1 MRAYHQPTARIAD
14 QTFTI
19 AVNNINEA
27 PTNTVPGAQTA
38 TEDTA
43 RVFSSGNGSQI
54 SISDIDDTSHT
65 VTLIATNGAITLN
78 GTSGLLFTVGDGTS
92 DGTMTFR
99 GTDASINAALNGL
112 RFLGATNFNG
122 AASIRIVTTDGVLSD
137 TDSVAITVNA
147 VNDVPVISSL
157 AITSTSI
164 SFVATDPDNAN
175 LSLTSAFAAA
185 FGNPTVISAKT
196 TVLTP
201 TEQTSGV
208 VGVLS
213 ALQVTDGSATAH
225 VVNLY
230 RGTGFGTTMVAGGS
244 VDTVMYG
251 FGGNDGLSAGSGAD
265 WLFGGSGN
273 DTLFGAQND
282 RVLDGGTETDTL
294 QVAAN
299 FTSTGD
305 VQIVNTENVLLTV
318 GVTLNLSNQ
327 TEGFAITGSSGVD
340 SITGGSGAD
349 TIIGAQNDTL
359 LDGSGGTDTLRV
371 GATFTSTSNAQI
383 ANIENVTLTTAATLN
398 LSNQTEG
405 FNINGSSGGNTILGG
420 SGADTINGQAGNDS
434 LFGLGG
440 NDFLLGGLGNDSL
453 NGGTGADNMHGQAGD
468 DLYFVDNVGDTVT
481 ELAGAGIDDDPKL
494 DQHQPELR
502 RKAQRREPDI
512 DRSCDQRD
520 WQRVGEQNRR
530 QQLQQ

>member
-1 MRAYHQPTARIAD
+1 M
-14 QTFTI
+14 
-19 AVNNINEA
+19 
-27 PTNTVPGAQTA
+27 A
-38 TEDTA
+38 T
-43 RVFSSGNGSQI
+43 
-54 SISDIDDTSHT
+54 IDDEQRDIGDSHED
-65 VTLIATNGAITLN
+65 
-78 GTSGLLFTVGDGTS
+78 GDGRHHHHHC
-92 DGTMTFR
+92 D
-99 GTDASINAALNGL
+99 D
-112 RFLGATNFNG
+112 
-122 AASIRIVTTDGVLSD
+122 
-137 TDSVAITVNA
+137 NA

-164 SFVATDPDNAN
+164 SFVATDPDKAN

-185 FGNPTVISAKT
+185 FGNPTVISATT

-230 RGTGFGTTMVAGGS
+230 LGTGFGTTMVAGGS
-244 VDTVMYG
+244 VDTVIYG

-299 FTSTGD
+299 FTSTGN

-359 LDGSGGTDTLRV
+359 LNGSGGTDTLRV
-371 GATFTSTSNAQI
+371 GANFTSTSNAQI

-468 DLYFVDNVGDTVT
+468 DLYVVDNVGDTVT
-481 ELAGAGIDDDPKL
+481 ELAGAGIDEIRSSISTSLNFGGRLNVENLTLTGAAISGTGNGLGNRIVGNNFNNSLNGLGGNDFLALATIPAGTATISSMAAPVPTTCKAR
-494 DQHQPELR
+494 PAMNSMSSTTSATSSPSLR
-502 RKAQRREPDI
+502 AQASM
-512 DRSCDQRD
+512 RS
-520 WQRVGEQNRR
+520 EA
-530 QQLQQ
+530 LSAPA